1 MTEEWREPDD
11 ITADLLSGDA
21 QRIRTGLADL
31 REFTKGGD
39 EFELPAL
46 DASLLLPMGDSPP
59 PDVVLNF
66 AHLLARY
73 CSFVP
78 QPTRSDVIIQ
88 LVELAVRY
96 AVSQV
101 IYDAAIEIQIEDD
114 PGAAARMAVQ
124 YLGER
129 GLTTP
134 RDLEAG
140 CKLIT
145 YLLEAKPVVRRATA
159 EALAAWPAGHARR
172 TVVRAV
178 RALIDPD
185 QRAHVTPD

>member
-1 MTEEWREPDD
+1 MTAQWREPDD

-21 QRIRTGLADL
+21 QRIRTGLTDL
-31 REFTKGGD
+31 REFAKDGD

-59 PDVVLNF
+59 PDAVLNLS
-66 AHLLARY
+66 HLLARY
-73 CSFVP
+73 RSFIP
-78 QPTRSDVIIQ
+78 QPSRSDVIIQ
-88 LVELAVRY
+88 LVELAMRY

-101 IYDAAIEIQIEDD
+101 IYEAAIEIAIEDD
-114 PGAAARMAVQ
+114 PGAAARMVVN

-129 GLTTP
+129 GLAKP
-134 RDLEAG
+134 HELEAG
-140 CKLIT
+140 RKLIT

-159 EALAAWPAGHARR
+159 EALAAWPAGDARR
-172 TVVRAV
+172 TVVAAV

-185 QRAHVTPD
+185 QRARVTPD